1 MGINPHYAV
10 VNADTI
16 IIRDG
21 ESMLT
26 NLPVPYNI
34 VGAFSGIVK
43 TLAMVRLQL

>member
-26 NLPVPYNI
+26 NPPLPYDL
-34 VGAFSGIVK
+34 VGAFSVTVK